1 MGGLANEPGAMQ
13 WLCPPAIISS
23 VLILRSGTS
32 LQTMV
37 LYCYRGWGNYRGRV
51 AKSLILGYN

>member
-23 VLILRSGTS
+23 VLILRSGIS

-37 LYCYRGWGNYRGRV
+37 LYFYRGGVTIGG
-51 AKSLILGYN
+51 SS

>member
-23 VLILRSGTS
+23 VLILRARTPV
-32 LQTMV
+32 QTLV
-37 LYCYRGWGNYRGRV
+37 LYFYRGWGNYRGE
-51 AKSLILGYN
+51 